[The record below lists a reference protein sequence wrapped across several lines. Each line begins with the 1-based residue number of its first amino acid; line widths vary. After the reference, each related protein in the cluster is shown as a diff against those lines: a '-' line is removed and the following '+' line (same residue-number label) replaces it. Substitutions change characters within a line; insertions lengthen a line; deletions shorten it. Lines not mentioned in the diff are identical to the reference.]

1 MRGSEGVGDQSVL
14 GGQAQRAAAG
24 SRTTDALA
32 DALALQIFDALATGA
47 VAPATASALSDL
59 LGAERR
65 EVERRLVRLAR
76 WNIVEPV
83 VSPRE
88 GDEVAYRHISDPL
101 VTDEEWGQLP
111 VSERRRLTALFLDFF
126 EGHVWAAF
134 DRGGWDAA
142 DTHLSRLPADLDRQG
157 YDDMVR
163 LTLETLER
171 ARDIQAEVANRRA
184 DGTSDGESLKTQLM
198 ILHFQHGT
206 EHAGDAPEVTDELL
220 EELHAVAEAIADE
233 APVEVAD
240 LRAVAGNARSLLRL
254 ARRLGA

>member
-1 MRGSEGVGDQSVL
+1 M
-14 GGQAQRAAAG
+14 
-24 SRTTDALA
+24 
-32 DALALQIFDALATGA
+32 QIFDALATAA
-47 VAPATASALSDL
+47 VAPATASALGDHV
-59 LGAERR
+59 GAERR
-65 EVERRLVRLAR
+65 EVDRCIDRLVR

-83 VSPRE
+83 SRPRD
-88 GDEVAYRHISDPL
+88 GGEVAYRHTRDSL
-101 VTDEEWGQLP
+101 VTDEEWEQLP
-111 VSERRRLTALFLDFF
+111 VADRRRLTALLL
-126 EGHVWAAF
+126 ELIEEHAWAAF

-142 DTHLSRLPADLDRQG
+142 DAHLSRLAADLDRQG

-171 ARDIQAEVANRRA
+171 ARDIQAEVVNRRA
-184 DGTSDGESLKTQLM
+184 DGTSDGESVKTQLM
-198 ILHFQHGT
+198 ILHFQDGT

-233 APVEVAD
+233 APVEAAD